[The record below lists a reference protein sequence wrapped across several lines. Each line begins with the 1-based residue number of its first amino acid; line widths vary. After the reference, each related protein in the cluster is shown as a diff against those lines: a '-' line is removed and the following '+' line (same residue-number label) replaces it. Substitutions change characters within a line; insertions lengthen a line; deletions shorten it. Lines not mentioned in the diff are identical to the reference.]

1 MSRSYLSRRDYLKI
15 MGSAG
20 LMAGAGIAATTP
32 PVASASQAQE
42 PEGESAEV
50 KADRDRRMKWW
61 REARFGMFVHWGT
74 YSVLGRHEWA
84 MEMEGIPWS
93 EYAPLAQQFK
103 PRPNAARE
111 WARLARRAG
120 MKYMVMTT
128 KHCEGFC
135 NFDTKLTDYCA
146 PKQGPGRD
154 LVQEYVEAARAEGL
168 RVGFYYCL
176 MDWRHPDGARC
187 AEDEDARRRFI
198 EYGHGQ
204 IRELCSNY
212 GKIDILWYDTPWPL
226 DAERW
231 ESERMNEMVFGLQP
245 DIVVNNRN
253 GLVGDFRTPE
263 QKINRHPEEGYWETC
278 MTMNDSW
285 GYMYSDD
292 NWKRPETIVRNLLTC
307 ANGGGNYLLNIGP
320 KADGSVPEESVRIL
334 NKVGEWMDKHG
345 EAVYGTERC
354 RVLGSTFARFSRKG
368 NTLYVHAHHWP
379 GETVSVGGLQT
390 RVRSA
395 KLLATGE
402 GVAFEQDA
410 YGVRFTGL
418 PATSP
423 DDMITT
429 IAAECEAEPVQDTV
443 EVRKTRPRPSVA

>member
-1 MSRSYLSRRDYLKI
+1 
-15 MGSAG
+15 
-20 LMAGAGIAATTP
+20 
-32 PVASASQAQE
+32 
-42 PEGESAEV
+42 
-50 KADRDRRMKWW
+50 
-61 REARFGMFVHWGT
+61 
-74 YSVLGRHEWA
+74 
-84 MEMEGIPWS
+84 
-93 EYAPLAQQFK
+93 
-103 PRPNAARE
+103 
-111 WARLARRAG
+111 

-135 NFDTKLTDYCA
+135 NFDTKFTDYCA
-146 PKQGPGRD
+146 PRQGPGRD
-154 LVQEYVEAARAEGL
+154 LVKEYVEAARAEGL